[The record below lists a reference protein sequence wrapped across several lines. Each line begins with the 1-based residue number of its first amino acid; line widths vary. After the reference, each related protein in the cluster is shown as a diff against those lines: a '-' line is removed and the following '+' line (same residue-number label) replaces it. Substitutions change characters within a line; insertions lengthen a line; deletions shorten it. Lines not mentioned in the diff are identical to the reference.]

1 MGHGADGSPVPMGTS
16 VTEGDPP
23 STSTSIVI
31 DRFMPF
37 AGLLSMDMTDDGRI
51 PVTVLSGYL
60 GAGKTTLVNHLLANP
75 GDRRIAVILN
85 DMGEVNVDAD
95 LVARENDE
103 EGVIDLSNGCI
114 CCRLQDDLLTEASA
128 LAESREFDYLLVES
142 SGISEPIPIA
152 RAFTEGTVES
162 DVDPTERFRLD
173 TMVTVLDCYG
183 FWKEFDAGET
193 LPGGANPDPDRPLSD
208 VLVEG
213 IEFCDVLLLNKTD
226 MVPDD
231 VLDRIESAAERLGP
245 RARKIRTTYSE
256 VDPGAV
262 LDTGSFDFETARR
275 SAGWKRELAA
285 SEDAADRAPE
295 SDDLGHDDEH
305 AGDHHD
311 EHAGDHDHEHAGD
324 HDHAHPEGA
333 AAAHGIGSFVYRS
346 AAPLGPARFADW
358 LTDWDGAV
366 IRAKGVAHVA
376 GTDDVIG
383 VSQAGP
389 SVQAGPIGEWGPDD
403 DRRTRLVFIGQ
414 EMDEDRIRSELDGLT
429 ASGGDDVDDAES
441 VAADAFP
448 L

>member
-1 MGHGADGSPVPMGTS
+1 MN
-16 VTEGDPP
+16 
-23 STSTSIVI
+23 
-31 DRFMPF
+31 
-37 AGLLSMDMTDDGRI
+37 MTDDGI

-60 GAGKTTLVNHLLANP
+60 GAGKTTLVNHLLENP

-114 CCRLQDDLLTEASA
+114 CCRLQDDLLTEAA
-128 LAESREFDYLLVES
+128 VLAEKREFDYLLVES

-152 RAFTEGTVES
+152 RAFTEGTEES
-162 DVDPTERFRLD
+162 DVDPTKRFRLD

-183 FWKEFDAGET
+183 FWKEFDAGES
-193 LPGGANPDPDRPLSD
+193 LPGGADPDPARPLSD

-213 IEFCDVLLLNKTD
+213 IEFCDVLVLNKTD

-231 VLDRIESAAERLGP
+231 VLGRIEAAAERLGP
-245 RARKIRTTYSE
+245 RARQIRTSYSV

-262 LDTGSFDFETARR
+262 LDTGSFDFETTKR
-275 SAGWKRELAA
+275 SAGWKREIAA
-285 SEDAADRAPE
+285 SGGDEDRADE
-295 SDDLGHDDEH
+295 HSSDHGHD
-305 AGDHHD
+305 HD
-311 EHAGDHDHEHAGD
+311 
-324 HDHAHPEGA
+324 HPEGA
-333 AAAHGIGSFVYRS
+333 AASHGIGSFVYRS
-346 AAPLGPARFADW
+346 EAPLEPEAFADW
-358 LTDWDGAV
+358 LDDWDGTV

-383 VSQAGP
+383 VSRAGP

-414 EMDEDRIRSELDGLT
+414 ELDEGRIRSELDEL
-429 ASGGDDVDDAES
+429 AADDGGS
-441 VAADAFP
+441 VAADVFP
-448 L
+448 IQAP